1 MARRKSVFG
10 DRDISKGISFG
21 LVSGIIT
28 VLGMIVGLE
37 TATKS
42 RLAVIAG
49 IVSIAVADAMSD
61 SFGIHVSEEAE
72 GDATVW
78 KPTLYTL
85 GSKFAFALLFLIP
98 FIIFDIFTAA
108 IISIILG
115 LLIIGVYSYIMA
127 DIQKKTKWKV
137 VGEHLLI
144 AVVVIVVTYFVGTG
158 VGIWVG

>member
-1 MARRKSVFG
+1 MKKSVFG
-10 DRDISKGISFG
+10 DRDISKGFSFG
-21 LVSGIIT
+21 LISGIIT

-49 IVSIAVADAMSD
+49 IVSIAVADGMSD

-72 GDATVW
+72 GEKKVW

-85 GSKFAFALLFLIP
+85 ASKFGFALLFLV
-98 FIIFDIFTAA
+98 IFLLFDVMTAA
-108 IISIILG
+108 FVSIILG
-115 LLIIGVYSYIMA
+115 LLIIGFYSYIMA
-127 DIQKKTKWKV
+127 NIQNKTRWKV

-144 AVVVIVVTYFVGTG
+144 AFVVIVVTYFVGTG
-158 VGIWVG
+158 VGILVD